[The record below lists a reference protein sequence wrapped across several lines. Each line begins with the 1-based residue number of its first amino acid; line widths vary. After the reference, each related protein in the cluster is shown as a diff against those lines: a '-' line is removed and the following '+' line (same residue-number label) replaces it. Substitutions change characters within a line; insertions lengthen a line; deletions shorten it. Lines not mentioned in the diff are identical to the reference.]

1 MSLSLLT
8 LLFLSLLLCARQV
21 LEVTAAM
28 SETVVQH
35 FRAAVNAL
43 RVQQLS
49 DTGIANWWPGSLI
62 ACATCSVG
70 GPSDDNQLPVNGLTR
85 CAVVG
90 ACRFVPWCSPGQ
102 RQSF

>member
-21 LEVTAAM
+21 LEVSATM
-28 SETVVQH
+28 SKTVVQH
-35 FRAAVNAL
+35 FRAVVIAFRA
-43 RVQQLS
+43 QQLS

-62 ACATCSVG
+62 ACVTCSVG
-70 GPSDDNQLPVNGLTR
+70 GPSDDNRLPVNGLTR
-85 CAVVG
+85 CTVVE
-90 ACRFVPWCSPGQ
+90 ALRCVPLSFPGQ